1 MTIPVALTIAG
12 SDSGGGAGIQ
22 ADLKTF
28 EAHGV
33 FGTSV
38 LTVIT
43 AQNTRGVRA
52 AQVLPPELV
61 TAQLE
66 AVLEDFPVAAVKTGA
81 LGNAAVVRAVADV
94 LRGRDLPLVV
104 DPVLLA
110 KSGNPLLA
118 PEAVRVVLEEL
129 FPLATLITPNLPEAE
144 RLFGP
149 ELPSTWPLLLKGGHA
164 EGETMTDELRT
175 PETHL
180 RLCAPRQ
187 HTRHTHGTGCT
198 LSAAIT
204 AHLARGEAL
213 VDAVREA
220 HTYVQAA
227 LRAAPGLGS
236 GHGPLGHAL
245 RPAVGKEVQPA
256 HPRPL

>member
-1 MTIPVALTIAG
+1 MTVPVALTIAG

-28 EAHGV
+28 EAHGI

-52 AQVLPPELV
+52 VQVLPPELV

-81 LGNAAVVRAVADV
+81 LGDAAVVRAVADV

-110 KSGNPLLA
+110 KSGDPLLA
-118 PEAVRVVLEEL
+118 PEAVRVLLEDL
-129 FPLATLITPNLPEAE
+129 LPLATLVTPNLPEA
-144 RLFGP
+144 RVLFGSP
-149 ELPSTWPLLLKGGHA
+149 DSSAWPLLLKGGHA
-164 EGETMTDELRT
+164 EGETVTDELRT
-175 PETHL
+175 PEAQL
-180 RLCAPRQ
+180 RLTAPRQ

-204 AHLARGEAL
+204 AHLARGLAL

-220 HTYVQAA
+220 HAYVQAA
-227 LRAAPGLGS
+227 LRAAPGLGT

-245 RPAVGKEVQPA
+245 GRLAWDSA
-256 HPRPL
+256 AR

>member
-1 MTIPVALTIAG
+1 MTVPVALTIAG

-52 AQVLPPELV
+52 VQVLPPELV

-81 LGNAAVVRAVADV
+81 LGDAAVVRAVADV

-110 KSGNPLLA
+110 KSGDPLLA
-118 PEAVRVVLEEL
+118 PEAVRVLLEEL
-129 FPLATLITPNLPEAE
+129 FPLATLVTPNLPEA
-144 RLFGP
+144 RVLFGSP
-149 ELPSTWPLLLKGGHA
+149 DSSAWPLLLKGGHA
-164 EGETMTDELRT
+164 EGETVTDELRT
-175 PETHL
+175 PEAQL
-180 RLCAPRQ
+180 RLTAPRQ

-204 AHLARGEAL
+204 AHLARGLAL
-213 VDAVREA
+213 VDAIREA
-220 HTYVQAA
+220 HAYVQAA
-227 LRAAPGLGS
+227 LRAAPGLGT

-245 RPAVGKEVQPA
+245 GRLAWDSA
-256 HPRPL
+256 AR

>member
-1 MTIPVALTIAG
+1 MTVPVALTIAG

-28 EAHGV
+28 EAHGI

-52 AQVLPPELV
+52 VQVLPPELV

-81 LGNAAVVRAVADV
+81 LGDAAVVRAVADV

-110 KSGNPLLA
+110 KSGDPLLA
-118 PEAVRVVLEEL
+118 PEAVRVLLEEL
-129 FPLATLITPNLPEAE
+129 LPLATLVTPNLPEA
-144 RLFGP
+144 RVLFGSP
-149 ELPSTWPLLLKGGHA
+149 DSSAWPLLLKGGHA
-164 EGETMTDELRT
+164 EGETVTDELRT
-175 PETHL
+175 PEAQL
-180 RLCAPRQ
+180 RLTAPRQ

-204 AHLARGEAL
+204 AHLARGLAL

-227 LRAAPGLGS
+227 LRAAPRLGA

-245 RPAVGKEVQPA
+245 GRLAWDSA
-256 HPRPL
+256 AR

>member
-1 MTIPVALTIAG
+1 MTVPVALTIAG

-28 EAHGV
+28 EAHGI

-81 LGNAAVVRAVADV
+81 LGSAAVVRAVADV

-110 KSGNPLLA
+110 KSGDPLLA
-118 PEAVRVVLEEL
+118 PEAVRVLLEDL
-129 FPLATLITPNLPEAE
+129 LPLATLVTPNLPEA
-144 RLFGP
+144 RVLFGSP
-149 ELPSTWPLLLKGGHA
+149 DSSAWPLLLKGGHA
-164 EGETMTDELRT
+164 EGETVTDELRT
-175 PETHL
+175 PEAQL
-180 RLCAPRQ
+180 RLTAPRQ

-204 AHLARGEAL
+204 AHLARGLAL

-220 HTYVQAA
+220 HAYVQAA
-227 LRAAPGLGS
+227 LRAAPRLGA

-245 RPAVGKEVQPA
+245 GRLAWDSA
-256 HPRPL
+256 AR

>member
-1 MTIPVALTIAG
+1 MTVPVALTIAG

-28 EAHGV
+28 EAHGI

-52 AQVLPPELV
+52 VQVLPPELV

-81 LGNAAVVRAVADV
+81 LGSAAVVRAVADV

-110 KSGNPLLA
+110 KSGDPLLA
-118 PEAVRVVLEEL
+118 PEAVRVLLEEL
-129 FPLATLITPNLPEAE
+129 LPLATLVTPNLPEA
-144 RLFGP
+144 RVLFGSP
-149 ELPSTWPLLLKGGHA
+149 DSSAWPLLLKGGHA
-164 EGETMTDELRT
+164 EGETVTDELRT
-175 PETHL
+175 PEAQL
-180 RLCAPRQ
+180 RLTAPRQ

-204 AHLARGEAL
+204 AHLARGLAL

-220 HTYVQAA
+220 HAYVQAA
-227 LRAAPGLGS
+227 LRAAPRLGA

-245 RPAVGKEVQPA
+245 GRLAWDSA
-256 HPRPL
+256 AR

>member
-1 MTIPVALTIAG
+1 MTVPVALTIAG

-81 LGNAAVVRAVADV
+81 LGDAAVVRAVADV

-110 KSGNPLLA
+110 KSGDPLLA
-118 PEAVRVVLEEL
+118 PEAVRVLLEEL
-129 FPLATLITPNLPEAE
+129 LPLATLVTPNLPEA
-144 RLFGP
+144 RVLFGSP
-149 ELPSTWPLLLKGGHA
+149 DSSAWPLLLKGGHA
-164 EGETMTDELRT
+164 EGETVTDELRT
-175 PETHL
+175 PEAQL
-180 RLCAPRQ
+180 RLTAPRQ

-204 AHLARGEAL
+204 AHLARGLAL
-213 VDAVREA
+213 VDAIREA
-220 HTYVQAA
+220 HAYVQAA
-227 LRAAPGLGS
+227 LRAAPGLGT

-245 RPAVGKEVQPA
+245 GRLAWDSA
-256 HPRPL
+256 AR